1 MHRASPD
8 ALPSTAIVLAV
19 GNTEGSASKT
29 CTGIKLLLNLEAA
42 NQIPVSIAQ
51 GKKKGGL
58 PSVSFT
64 LTRNPPLILYAFAVL
79 QAEASVDRIVS
90 IHRVRNRSMQRMLLP
105 YDNLDIS

>member
-8 ALPSTAIVLAV
+8 ALPSTAIVLAAS
-19 GNTEGSASKT
+19 NTEGSASKT
-29 CTGIKLLLNLEAA
+29 CTSIKLLLNLEAA
-42 NQIPVSIAQ
+42 NHVPVSIAR

-64 LTRNPPLILYAFAVL
+64 LTRNPPLILYALAML
-79 QAEASVDRIVS
+79 QAEASVDRIAS

-105 YDNLDIS
+105 YEDLDIS